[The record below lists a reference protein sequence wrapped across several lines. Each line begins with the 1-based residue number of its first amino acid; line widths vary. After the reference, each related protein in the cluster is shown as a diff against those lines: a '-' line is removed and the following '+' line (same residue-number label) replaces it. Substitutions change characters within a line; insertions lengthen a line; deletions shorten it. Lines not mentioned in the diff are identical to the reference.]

1 MHLIAAW
8 GDRSCSLLTAPPLA
22 NRWGF
27 HKQPAMLSSSL
38 RRESSVCDRSGLS
51 LPAAIHTKD
60 IDSRAL
66 HELLVSFRT
75 SPEFQ
80 MQWLAA
86 HIKEAEDL
94 LHKPLLLEEFGK
106 KLDKN
111 VGKEQF
117 LADIKE
123 KRDPIFRTLLA
134 IVKASVK
141 T

>member
-1 MHLIAAW
+1 
-8 GDRSCSLLTAPPLA
+8 
-22 NRWGF
+22 
-27 HKQPAMLSSSL
+27 
-38 RRESSVCDRSGLS
+38 
-51 LPAAIHTKD
+51 
-60 IDSRAL
+60 
-66 HELLVSFRT
+66 
-75 SPEFQ
+75 

-86 HIKEAEDL
+86 HIKEAEDR

-111 VGKEQF
+111 VGREQF

-134 IVKASVK
+134 IAKASVK